1 MLWSMPKIKKCK
13 YCDCQSCYRLHLS
26 RYYLKEKMM
35 MMISTIRFGRVR
47 KGVDNSYMI
56 DLTEATSPILKHV
69 KTTIRKK
76 RPHHSLNST
85 DSLGQIFY
93 KRRDIAKPRWEEIK
107 VNSAV
112 QTHSPIIKWK
122 LSKKRKKDDDGK
134 EECDTTHVCQ
144 KNCTQKHNEYHVL
157 SNITPPIPPS
167 SKALI
172 ESAMSN
178 LVNRER
184 GSTDPFTSERHNTNR
199 SIALDD
205 SNNKSAPY
213 ATGWKKVNKIKQ

>member
-1 MLWSMPKIKKCK
+1 
-13 YCDCQSCYRLHLS
+13 
-26 RYYLKEKMM
+26 
-35 MMISTIRFGRVR
+35 
-47 KGVDNSYMI
+47 MI
-56 DLTEATSPILKHV
+56 DLSSDEKSPILKHV

-76 RPHHSLNST
+76 RPHHSLNSPS
-85 DSLGQIFY
+85 SLRQIFY
-93 KRRDIAKPRWEEIK
+93 KRRDEPRWEEIK
-107 VNSAV
+107 VNSAI

-122 LSKKRKKDDDGK
+122 LSKKRKKDADGK

-157 SNITPPIPPS
+157 SSITPPIPPS
-167 SKALI
+167 PKTLI